1 MITPDFSRGRKVTK
15 YYIKIL
21 IFILISL
28 RYEYCTQIRVVRY
41 KIQTVIK
48 SRCLSK
54 SKQLLHIICNCFH
67 QHQMSF
73 KYYQTRSSS
82 SCGGLEALWALL
94 EAFGPPP
101 QQQHPKVCY
110 KISRVPTMKIG
121 HFQIKTLCYKNC
133 GNKNFLFESCYAGY
147 LES

>member
-1 MITPDFSRGRKVTK
+1 MITPDFSRGRKVTNH
-15 YYIKIL
+15 YIKIL

-48 SRCLSK
+48 SWCLSK

-82 SCGGLEALWALL
+82 SCGGLEALWALKW
-94 EAFGPPP
+94 AFSPLFSTRRCKRRHTQFSVKIGP
-101 QQQHPKVCY
+101 QRSKQVTRGQNKKGPKNSL
-110 KISRVPTMKIG
+110 KIFPIRVPK
-121 HFQIKTLCYKNC
+121 L
-133 GNKNFLFESCYAGY
+133 S
-147 LES
+147 